1 MHPIENIMQTTMQQ
15 LKSMTEVDTI
25 IGRPVSTGKVTILP
39 VSKLSMGFL
48 SGGGEYGSTPNKK
61 SAIEKSSESMGERY
75 PFAGTAVAGLTVT
88 PMAFLSVSDDA
99 VKVLPA
105 DYSCTLDRAIEMLPE
120 IIYTLERAVCKKDDA
135 PKC

>member
-25 IGRPVSTGKVTILP
+25 IGKPVSAGNTTILP

-48 SGGGEYGSTPNKK
+48 SGGGEYGAAARK
-61 SAIEKSSESMGERY
+61 SAIERSAEELTGRY
-75 PFAGTAVAGLTVT
+75 PFAGTAVAGMTIT
-88 PMAFLSVSDDA
+88 PLAFLSVSGDT

-105 DYSCTLDRAIEMLPE
+105 DYDTTLDRAVELLPE
-120 IIYTLERAVCKKDDA
+120 VISAIESAVCKGSNGQ
-135 PKC
+135 KC